1 MICNWAGTDAVIRFA
16 ELVRRRELTSFF
28 ILTFLLTCIAFLP
41 WYAGNGDGIPWFTF
55 GPFVAALVLSALIGG
70 WSAVKGLLAKIVKW
84 RVGIV
89 WYLVALGLP
98 LAIQL
103 AAILINPLFGSPNPA
118 WGNIPPVVEII
129 PMVLLFAVFSGP
141 LGEEPGWRGFALP
154 RLLSRYPALTAS
166 IVLGV
171 FWAAWHIPLFL
182 VDDLSFYGT
191 VNAILAAVVFTW
203 LYQNTGGSVLLP
215 ILMHGSHQ
223 NSVRYLG
230 NVFVEP
236 AHTQQQWIAV
246 VLWALVVVVIVAAA
260 GTASFKRRGLPEPG
274 DAPA

>member
-1 MICNWAGTDAVIRFA
+1 MTGFV
-16 ELVRRRELTSFF
+16 ELVRRHQLTSFF
-28 ILTFLLTCIAFLP
+28 TLTFLLTWTAFLP
-41 WYAGNGDGIPWFTF
+41 WYASYAEGIPWFTF
-55 GPFVAALVLSALIGG
+55 GPFAAALVLSALIGG
-70 WSAVKGLLAKIVKW
+70 WSAVRSLLAKIVHW

-103 AAILINPLFGSPNPA
+103 ASILVNPLFGSPAPA
-118 WGNIPPVVEII
+118 WANIPPISEII

-166 IVLGV
+166 LVLGV
-171 FWAAWHIPLFL
+171 FWATWHIPLFL
-182 VDDLSFYGT
+182 VDDLSFYGAI
-191 VNAILAAVVFTW
+191 NAILAAVVFTW

-215 ILMHGSHQ
+215 ILMHISHQ

-230 NVFVEP
+230 KVFVEP

-246 VLWALVVVVIVAAA
+246 ALWALVVVAIVAVE
-260 GTASFKRRGLPEPG
+260 GTASFKRRGLRELG
-274 DAPA
+274 GAPA

>member
-1 MICNWAGTDAVIRFA
+1 MIRFV
-16 ELVRRRELTSFF
+16 ELVRRRQLTSFF
-28 ILTFLLTCIAFLP
+28 ILAFLLTWIAFLP
-41 WYAGNGDGIPWFTF
+41 WYASNGDGIPWFTF

-70 WSAVKGLLAKIVKW
+70 WSTVKGLLAKIVKW

-103 AAILINPLFGSPNPA
+103 ASILINPLFGSPAPT
-118 WGNIPPVVEII
+118 WGNIPPVLEII
-129 PMVLLFAVFSGP
+129 PMVLVFAVFSGP

-154 RLLSRYPALTAS
+154 RLLSRYPALMAS

-171 FWAAWHIPLFL
+171 LWAAWHIPLFL

-191 VNAILAAVVFTW
+191 INAILAAVVFTW

-215 ILMHGSHQ
+215 ILMHVSHQ
-223 NSVRYLG
+223 NGVRYLG
-230 NVFVEP
+230 KVFAEP

-246 VLWALVVVVIVAAA
+246 VLWALVVVAIVAVA
-260 GTASFKRRGLPEPG
+260 GTASFRRRGLPEPG
-274 DAPA
+274 GAPA